1 VAGPKKPAG
10 TAVVI
15 FCPTQTLVSATRT
28 HDAVGAGAVSR
39 ANAEE
44 ADCSVE
50 RGSIAR
56 ANSVRRLCKSG
67 TGLTHYLGEDLVLAA
82 ERLLRSGRPRRAP
95 TMRRRARV
103 IDNNVV
109 IVLRGVGVMLVLGGV
124 SWGIGLLTYQVSLWL
139 FFHETPS
146 REAWLAV
153 LFWSGL
159 VFLLAL
165 PFPLWF
171 FTLTLHER
179 ISGPRR
185 IVVVPL
191 IVAMTALVPT
201 TLLTGIW
208 EGAAGRFSPEFFLFC
223 VLFAVAAAAFALAF
237 ELIAD
242 RLI

>member
-1 VAGPKKPAG
+1 
-10 TAVVI
+10 
-15 FCPTQTLVSATRT
+15 
-28 HDAVGAGAVSR
+28 
-39 ANAEE
+39 
-44 ADCSVE
+44 
-50 RGSIAR
+50 
-56 ANSVRRLCKSG
+56 
-67 TGLTHYLGEDLVLAA
+67 
-82 ERLLRSGRPRRAP
+82 
-95 TMRRRARV
+95 MRRGTRV
-103 IDNNVV
+103 IDNVV
-109 IVLRGVGVMLVLGGV
+109 IVLRGVGVMLGLGGV
-124 SWGIGLLTYQVSLWL
+124 SWGIGLLCYRVSLWL
-139 FFHETPS
+139 FFHETPGD
-146 REAWLAV
+146 WQPV

-179 ISGPRR
+179 FSGPRR

-201 TLLTGIW
+201 TPLTGIW
-208 EGAAGRFSPEFFLFC
+208 EGGVGAFSPEVFLLC

>member
-1 VAGPKKPAG
+1 MGR
-10 TAVVI
+10 
-15 FCPTQTLVSATRT
+15 RT
-28 HDAVGAGAVSR
+28 
-39 ANAEE
+39 
-44 ADCSVE
+44 
-50 RGSIAR
+50 
-56 ANSVRRLCKSG
+56 
-67 TGLTHYLGEDLVLAA
+67 
-82 ERLLRSGRPRRAP
+82 
-95 TMRRRARV
+95 RV

-124 SWGIGLLTYQVSLWL
+124 SWGIGLLCYRVSLWL
-139 FFHETPS
+139 FFPETPS
-146 REAWLAV
+146 PENWQAV
-153 LFWSGL
+153 LLWSGL

-201 TLLTGIW
+201 TLTGIL
-208 EGAAGRFSPEFFLFC
+208 EVGAGGFSPEVFLFC